1 MQTICSFSINSWFNR
16 ISRKPIK
23 LPLSVEIY
31 WRVKMWGTV
40 GYHWFQ
46 ALIDCALTSYP
57 FPWAPVLGHSLL
69 LKALRLSMQPSMHSL
84 PIHISSLWLAGYH
97 LKIFPV
103 LLSTPHS
110 SFSNAFSLGGPHW
123 LGPTPVVSW
132 LYSLLNKKL
141 STHAWLRCLSS
152 TQDSDFTFH
161 CDPQCTA
168 GPMPRKLSSF
178 TSVYVWLLLT
188 TEVSAQR
195 HLLQEVFS
203 DHPHK
208 SSFFRIIS
216 SHPHLSSWRLSY
228 LT

>member
-1 MQTICSFSINSWFNR
+1 M
-16 ISRKPIK
+16 
-23 LPLSVEIY
+23 
-31 WRVKMWGTV
+31 
-40 GYHWFQ
+40 
-46 ALIDCALTSYP
+46 
-57 FPWAPVLGHSLL
+57 
-69 LKALRLSMQPSMHSL
+69 
-84 PIHISSLWLAGYH
+84 
-97 LKIFPV
+97 
-103 LLSTPHS
+103 
-110 SFSNAFSLGGPHW
+110 
-123 LGPTPVVSW
+123 
-132 LYSLLNKKL
+132 
-141 STHAWLRCLSS
+141 RCLSS

-216 SHPHLSSWRLSY
+216 LPSPFIFMALIISNIICFSVDAKRELLIYLIYLIHLHLSSRQSTPCLILESNMLLS
-228 LT
+228 